1 MNRHT
6 TLFTILALTILSL
19 GCLPGRACADQLMD
33 TYIAR
38 LSLADHF
45 NSSGKLITTVP
56 GIIRQDRANYHKFG
70 VRDREDQNDS
80 VFGIERN
87 RDLMESKLA
96 SGHCSASAKHSIIYG
111 TPLIVVKIY
120 RHHVDITVLN

>member
-1 MNRHT
+1 MSRHT

-19 GCLPGRACADQLMD
+19 GCLPGRASADELMD

-45 NSSGKLITTVP
+45 NSSGQRITTVA
-56 GIIRQDRANYHKFG
+56 GIIRQDRANYHKFD
-70 VRDREDQNDS
+70 VRDREDQGDS
-80 VFGIERN
+80 VFSIARN

-96 SGHCSASAKHSIIYG
+96 AGHCSPSARRSILFG

-120 RHHVDITVLN
+120 RHHVDITVLD